1 MAWTLLYT
9 TQLQVVYSVV
19 SSFYVC
25 LGLSSFYILGKYK
38 SKDIIPDE
46 GRYSNTAGVVGVRY
60 RERYFKD
67 SVFEA
72 LKIIE
77 PVVERHGLTMVETA
91 LRWVIHHSALSIVDG
106 NDGVIIGC
114 SSLAQLD
121 ENLKDC
127 EKGPLPAEVIEA
139 LDKAWLVS
147 KVDTPN
153 YFRFDFSKLSFRNH
167 STN

>member
-1 MAWTLLYT
+1 MVDGA
-9 TQLQVVYSVV
+9 
-19 SSFYVC
+19 
-25 LGLSSFYILGKYK
+25 
-38 SKDIIPDE
+38 
-46 GRYSNTAGVVGVRY
+46 RY

-77 PVVERHGLTMVETA
+77 PVVEKHGLTMVETA
-91 LRWVIHHSALSIVDG
+91 LRWVVNHSALNIKDG

-127 EKGPLPAEVIEA
+127 EKGPLPADVIEA
-139 LDKAWLVS
+139 LDKAWQVS
-147 KVDTPN
+147 KADTPD
-153 YFRFDFSKLSFRNH
+153 YFRFGFSKLSFGIH
-167 STN
+167 SPS